1 MIEISNL
8 HKAFQKLKALDGID
22 LNWNK
27 GEVIALIGPNGSGKT
42 TLLKC
47 LLGLVFPNSGDIR
60 LDKSSIINSYQ
71 YRERIGYMS
80 QISRFPDQLKV
91 VELQEI
97 LTDIRKKNNA
107 QLDLDL
113 FHAFK
118 IELYKDKS
126 LKTLSGGTRQKVNAA
141 FAFMFDPE
149 ILILD
154 EPTAGLDPI
163 SVEIFKEKIKS
174 IPINKKYL
182 IITSHILS
190 DLEEITTRINY
201 LQDGKVKFDLSMD
214 QLIQKT
220 GQNKLSKAI
229 AQFLSSN

>member
-1 MIEISNL
+1 M
-8 HKAFQKLKALDGID
+8 DGID

-97 LTDIRKKNNA
+97 LTDIRKK
-107 QLDLDL
+107 
-113 FHAFK
+113 
-118 IELYKDKS
+118 
-126 LKTLSGGTRQKVNAA
+126 
-141 FAFMFDPE
+141 
-149 ILILD
+149 
-154 EPTAGLDPI
+154 
-163 SVEIFKEKIKS
+163 
-174 IPINKKYL
+174 
-182 IITSHILS
+182 
-190 DLEEITTRINY
+190 
-201 LQDGKVKFDLSMD
+201 
-214 QLIQKT
+214 
-220 GQNKLSKAI
+220 
-229 AQFLSSN
+229 